1 MLVYLKHLHIFGGIM
16 KSGVLNVDDALESI
30 DDLLVF
36 VEHAE
41 TKLRK
46 AKGWSIIDIFAGI
59 IICNCRK
66 YSCLKSAAL
75 FMEEINE
82 RLEKMRFIL
91 GGLGVPAVY
100 ELKINKVIV
109 FFDYIPMLPFVSV
122 WITSKI
128 SKSLKQIIEL
138 KEKIWLLKIY
148 MESMPSETYNLG

>member
-1 MLVYLKHLHIFGGIM
+1 MLLYLKHLHIFGGIM

-46 AKGWSIIDIFAGI
+46 AKYWSIIDIFAGI

-66 YSCLKSAAL
+66 YSCLKSVAL

-82 RLEKMRFIL
+82 RLEQIRFIL
-91 GGLGVPAVY
+91 GGIGVPIIY
-100 ELKINKVIV
+100 ELKINRIIV
-109 FFDYIPMLPFVSV
+109 FFDYIPMFPIVSI
-122 WITSKI
+122 WITSKL
-128 SKSLKQIIEL
+128 SKSLNQLIEL

-148 MESMPSETYNLG
+148 MESMPSETYDLG

>member
-1 MLVYLKHLHIFGGIM
+1 M

-46 AKGWSIIDIFAGI
+46 AKRWSIIDIFAGI

-128 SKSLKQIIEL
+128 SKRVS
-138 KEKIWLLKIY
+138 KEKIFIISSGLCQNQISKSSKCKSNILSKISSTRILLRK
-148 MESMPSETYNLG
+148 

>member
-1 MLVYLKHLHIFGGIM
+1 MLLYLKHLHIFGGIM

-41 TKLRK
+41 TKLQK
-46 AKGWSIIDIFAGI
+46 AKYWSIIDIFAGI

-66 YSCLKSAAL
+66 YSCLKLAAL

-91 GGLGVPAVY
+91 GGLGVPVVY
-100 ELKINKVIV
+100 ELKINKVLLNPLH
-109 FFDYIPMLPFVSV
+109 FFL
-122 WITSKI
+122 
-128 SKSLKQIIEL
+128 IIFQCF
-138 KEKIWLLKIY
+138 LL
-148 MESMPSETYNLG
+148 

>member
-1 MLVYLKHLHIFGGIM
+1 
-16 KSGVLNVDDALESI
+16 
-30 DDLLVF
+30 
-36 VEHAE
+36 
-41 TKLRK
+41 
-46 AKGWSIIDIFAGI
+46 
-59 IICNCRK
+59 
-66 YSCLKSAAL
+66 
-75 FMEEINE
+75 MEEINE